1 MADYSSETDTDNEY
15 RVDENGLQVKRL
27 QLAKIIMGTPADKSG
42 YIFSPWNGKDPRKI
56 HGRFVFILSKL
67 EDRHIYPYITLG
79 DLSRLETL
87 DTGNTLIPTAC
98 LVGEHIGDRTIG
110 TYLYPPSSMLCP
122 SGNINIQQA
131 QTLLPNLMKAGRILM
146 HVLKNPYENT
156 FWYKFDKGES
166 SNVNLKHHLTPLHKR
181 LQIPGRFIDS
191 TFPHKI
197 SPTGKKYQPLR
208 DYIPHNPE
216 TLYRHSSVGLQNSR
230 MSRMSGMSG
239 ITTGVR
245 KKIYNL
251 KKIPEVIRLNPIP
264 EGGKSRRKLK
274 TTNRRTNR
282 RTTKRRNTR
291 TNRRR
296 NTKKRRN

>member
-1 MADYSSETDTDNEY
+1 MADYSSDTDNEY

-27 QLAKIIMGTPADKSG
+27 QLAKIIMGTPAGKSG
-42 YIFSPWNGKDPRKI
+42 YIFSQWNGKDPRKI

-98 LVGEHIGDRTIG
+98 LVGEHIGDTTIG
-110 TYLYPPSSMLCP
+110 TYLYPPPFMHCP
-122 SGNINIQQA
+122 SGKINIQQA
-131 QTLLPNLMKAGRILM
+131 QTLLPNLMDNGRILM

-181 LQIPGRFIDS
+181 LQISGRFIDS
-191 TFPHKI
+191 TFPHNI

-208 DYIPHNPE
+208 NYIVSNPE
-216 TLYRHSSVGLQNSR
+216 TDLYRQLSDGLKN
-230 MSRMSGMSG
+230 SRMSGMSRMSN
-239 ITTGVR
+239 VAQ
-245 KKIYNL
+245 KLQKL
-251 KKIPEVIRLNPIP
+251 KMSQKLLTIPK
-264 EGGKSRRKLK
+264 GGKSRRKLK
-274 TTNRRTNR
+274 TTNTRTNR